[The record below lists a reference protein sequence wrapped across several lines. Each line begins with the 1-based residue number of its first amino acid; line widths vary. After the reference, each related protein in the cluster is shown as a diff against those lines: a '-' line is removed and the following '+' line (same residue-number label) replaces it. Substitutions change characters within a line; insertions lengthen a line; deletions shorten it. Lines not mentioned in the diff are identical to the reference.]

1 MDLSQRDAG
10 RGIAGGKDSIVAGE
24 DQHGG
29 VGEHEPYANGEQDL
43 VLRQRVEH
51 AIDQRPLQQGAQHEE
66 CRHGEDDRDERVHA
80 GQLEEEEGD
89 VHAHHHQVPLR
100 EVGDAHDAEDER
112 EANAVERIDAPDE
125 DAAEDR
131 LHQDGHSQAPGLR
144 LRAPSYNFARTS
156 SASPMIRSVSSAA
169 GSSRASAAAWPAQSE
184 SSPESPARAAAAR
197 MSLVSAFCAGKG
209 ASGAAA
215 ISRVKRLARPRAARP
230 ENARVTTVE
239 SSRACR
245 SAARYGALVPA
256 SGQRRKAV
264 PSCAAPAPSARAAT
278 TPRPS
283 MMPPAAITGTRTASI
298 ICGTSAITPMSAG
311 FASRSNVPWC
321 PPASA
326 PCAQMASTP
335 ASSSARASAT
345 VDAVPTVTMFAFLH
359 ASSIPRGG
367 MPKVKLKTGTRSSST
382 TAKALANEVPAAGCG
397 GARRSSSR

>member
-264 PSCAAPAPSARAAT
+264 PSCAAPAPSA
-278 TPRPS
+278 S
-283 MMPPAAITGTRTASI
+283 
-298 ICGTSAITPMSAG
+298 TPMSAG

-345 VDAVPTVTMFAFLH
+345 VVAVPTVTMFAFLH

-367 MPKVKLKTGTRSSST
+367 MPKVKL
-382 TAKALANEVPAAGCG
+382 
-397 GARRSSSR
+397 